1 MAEATA
7 AATANDV
14 PAGNKGKG
22 KLVMLIVLVLVLAGG
37 GAGAWWW
44 FTSHAKPKVA
54 VAPPPEPPHYLAL
67 DPPFVVN
74 FESEQVVRF
83 LQITVQLMSRDTP
96 TIELLKNN
104 DPVVRDRLLQLFANQ
119 TYAVLATKEGKAD
132 LRTQALQTVRAV
144 LGETGGHPEKLEAV
158 YFTSFVMQ

>member
-7 AATANDV
+7 APTANE
-14 PAGNKGKG
+14 AGAGKKGKG
-22 KLVMLIVLVLVLAGG
+22 RLLLLIVVLLVLGGG

-44 FTSHAKPKVA
+44 WSSQAKPKVA
-54 VAPPPEPPHYLAL
+54 AVAAPEPPHYLAL

-74 FESEQVVRF
+74 FEAEQVVRF

-132 LRTQALQTVRAV
+132 LRAQALQAVRAV
-144 LGETGGHPEKLEAV
+144 LAETGGHPEKLEAV

>member
-1 MAEATA
+1 MADATA
-7 AATANDV
+7 AATANEA
-14 PAGNKGKG
+14 PAAKKGKG
-22 KLVMLIVLVLVLAGG
+22 KLVMLIALVLVLAGG
-37 GAGAWWW
+37 GGGAWWW
-44 FTSHAKPKVA
+44 STSHATKKVA
-54 VAPPPEPPHYLAL
+54 AVPTPEPPRYLAL

-83 LQITVQLMSRDTP
+83 LQITVQLMSRDPP

-104 DPVVRDRLLQLFANQ
+104 DPVVRDRLLQLFSNQ

-132 LRTQALQTVRAV
+132 LRAQALTSVRAV

>member
-7 AATANDV
+7 AATANEA
-14 PAGNKGKG
+14 PEGKKGRG
-22 KLVMLIVLVLVLAGG
+22 KLLLLMLLALLLAAG

-44 FTSHAKPKVA
+44 TSHAKPKVA
-54 VAPPPEPPHYLAL
+54 AVPAPEPPRYLAL

-74 FESEQVVRF
+74 FESEQAVRF
-83 LQITVQLMSRDTP
+83 LQVTVQLMSRDAP

-119 TYAVLATKEGKAD
+119 TYAQLATKEGKAD
-132 LRTQALQTVRAV
+132 LRAQALQTVRAV

>member
-7 AATANDV
+7 A
-14 PAGNKGKG
+14 PASEAPAKKGKG
-22 KLVMLIVLVLVLAGG
+22 KLVMLIVLVLVLVLAGG

-96 TIELLKNN
+96 TIDLLKNN

-119 TYAVLATKEGKAD
+119 TYTVLATKEGKAD
-132 LRTQALQTVRAV
+132 LRAQALQAVRAV
-144 LGETGGHPEKLEAV
+144 LTETGGHPEKLEAV

>member
-7 AATANDV
+7 AAAANEA
-14 PAGNKGKG
+14 PAAKKS
-22 KLVMLIVLVLVLAGG
+22 KRRLLMLIVLVLALAGG

-54 VAPPPEPPHYLAL
+54 AAPPPEPPRYLAL

-83 LQITVQLMSRDTP
+83 LQITVQIMSRDTP
-96 TIELLKNN
+96 TIDLLKNN

-132 LRTQALQTVRAV
+132 LRAQALQTVRGV

>member
-7 AATANDV
+7 APATNDA
-14 PAGNKGKG
+14 PAKKGKG
-22 KLVMLIVLVLVLAGG
+22 KLLMLIVIVLVLAGG
-37 GAGAWWW
+37 GAGAWFWLNA
-44 FTSHAKPKVA
+44 HAKPKVA
-54 VAPPPEPPHYLAL
+54 VVPPPEPPHYLAL

-83 LQITVQLMSRDTP
+83 LQITVQIMSRDTP

-119 TYAVLATKEGKAD
+119 TYTVLATKEGKAD

>member
-7 AATANDV
+7 APATDEAA
-14 PAGNKGKG
+14 AGKKGKG
-22 KLVMLIVLVLVLAGG
+22 KLLLLIVLVLVLGGG

-44 FTSHAKPKVA
+44 WSSQAKPKVA
-54 VAPPPEPPHYLAL
+54 AVPAPEPPHYLAL

-74 FESEQVVRF
+74 FEAEQVVRF

-132 LRTQALQTVRAV
+132 LRAQALQAVRAV
-144 LGETGGHPEKLEAV
+144 LTETGGHPEKLEAV

>member
-7 AATANDV
+7 APTANEA
-14 PAGNKGKG
+14 PAPKKGKG
-22 KLVMLIVLVLVLAGG
+22 KLLMLIVLVLVLGAG

-44 FTSHAKPKVA
+44 NSQAKPKVA
-54 VAPPPEPPHYLAL
+54 AVPAPEPPHYLAL

-83 LQITVQLMSRDTP
+83 LQITVQIMSRDTP

-132 LRTQALQTVRAV
+132 LRAQALQTVRSV

>member
-7 AATANDV
+7 AATANEA
-14 PAGNKGKG
+14 PAGKKGKG
-22 KLVMLIVLVLVLAGG
+22 KLLMLILLVLVLAGG

-44 FTSHAKPKVA
+44 TSHPAPKVA
-54 VAPPPEPPHYLAL
+54 AVPAPQPPHYLAL

-83 LQITVQLMSRDTP
+83 LQITVQIMSRDAS
-96 TIELLKNN
+96 TIEFLKNN
-104 DPVVRDRLLQLFANQ
+104 DPVVRDRLLLLFANQ

-132 LRTQALQTVRAV
+132 LRAQALQTVRTV